1 MATVKYSRQREA
13 IKNFLMS
20 RKDHPTAEV
29 VYEHVLK
36 AFPNISLGTVYRN
49 LSFLVDNGQ
58 AVKVPC
64 EDGSVHF
71 DGNVMPHYHF
81 QCTECGAVI
90 DLDFDGAESH
100 ICPLKT
106 FLFLTSYHLPF
117 LLRFYNHYSN
127 IIFSAVCIGCCD
139 QIFRSGF
146 NIRGRLYNL

>member
-90 DLDFDGAESH
+90 DLDFDGSEGNVTFFYGK
-100 ICPLKT
+100 CPSCAHK
-106 FLFLTSYHLPF
+106 
-117 LLRFYNHYSN
+117 NE
-127 IIFSAVCIGCCD
+127 
-139 QIFRSGF
+139 Q
-146 NIRGRLYNL
+146 

>member
-90 DLDFDGAESH
+90 DLDFDGAEESRQFCTAAASNFTGQ
-100 ICPLKT
+100 IEGNVTFFYGKCPSCAHK
-106 FLFLTSYHLPF
+106 
-117 LLRFYNHYSN
+117 NE
-127 IIFSAVCIGCCD
+127 
-139 QIFRSGF
+139 Q
-146 NIRGRLYNL
+146 

>member
-81 QCTECGAVI
+81 QCTECGAII
-90 DLDFDGAESH
+90 DLDFDGSEESDSSVLPPPAISTDRLRATSLSFTENALPAH
-100 ICPLKT
+100 IKT
-106 FLFLTSYHLPF
+106 SSK
-117 LLRFYNHYSN
+117 RFFKILIKY
-127 IIFSAVCIGCCD
+127 
-139 QIFRSGF
+139 QISFM
-146 NIRGRLYNL
+146 

>member
-90 DLDFDGAESH
+90 DLILTVQKKADSSVLPPPAILTDKLRATSLSFTENALPAH
-100 ICPLKT
+100 IKT
-106 FLFLTSYHLPF
+106 SSK
-117 LLRFYNHYSN
+117 RF
-127 IIFSAVCIGCCD
+127 
-139 QIFRSGF
+139 
-146 NIRGRLYNL
+146 

>member
-36 AFPNISLGTVYRN
+36 AFPNMSLGTVYRN

-81 QCTECGAVI
+81 QCTECGADSSVLPPPAI
-90 DLDFDGAESH
+90 STDRLRATSLSFTENALPAH
-100 ICPLKT
+100 IKT
-106 FLFLTSYHLPF
+106 SSK
-117 LLRFYNHYSN
+117 RF
-127 IIFSAVCIGCCD
+127 
-139 QIFRSGF
+139 
-146 NIRGRLYNL
+146 

>member
-36 AFPNISLGTVYRN
+36 DFPNISLGTVYRN

-90 DLDFDGAESH
+90 DLDFDGAEESRQFCTAAASNFDGQ
-100 ICPLKT
+100 IEGNVTFFYGKCPSCAHK
-106 FLFLTSYHLPF
+106 
-117 LLRFYNHYSN
+117 NE
-127 IIFSAVCIGCCD
+127 
-139 QIFRSGF
+139 Q
-146 NIRGRLYNL
+146 